1 MPGFDF
7 TSLRSLAGLNAEV
20 SRQASMVSY
29 IDAFYALFVVTL
41 FIAPLILLMRPPKK
55 GVVGPTVHMD

>member
-1 MPGFDF
+1 
-7 TSLRSLAGLNAEV
+7 
-20 SRQASMVSY
+20 MVSY

-55 GVVGPTVHMD
+55 GAVGPTVHMD